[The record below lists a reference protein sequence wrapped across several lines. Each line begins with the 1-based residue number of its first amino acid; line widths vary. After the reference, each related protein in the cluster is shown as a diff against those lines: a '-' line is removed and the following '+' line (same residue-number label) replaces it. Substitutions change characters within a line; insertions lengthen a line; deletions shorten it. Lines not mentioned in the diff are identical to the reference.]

1 MEELLW
7 HCGSEI
13 AAGRAGRA
21 EALAKQY
28 VKRIDDSRHLDLRE
42 RYKRYSYAWY
52 VLCHAA
58 YRVCLQSDKTIISAR
73 LVDFF
78 TAHKISTWYFLK
90 YVQSLD
96 RGNRLSAR
104 ESGLRADL
112 DKLHQRVYATWDK
125 ATAMKADLKANR
137 EVVV

>member
-1 MEELLW
+1 MLLF
-7 HCGSEI
+7 CGKEI
-13 AAGRAGRA
+13 AAGRANNA
-21 EALAKQY
+21 ETVAKRY
-28 VKRIDDSRHLDLRE
+28 VKQIDSSKHLDLRE

-58 YRVCLQSDKTIISAR
+58 YRVCLQSEATEIAPR

-78 TAHKISTWYFLK
+78 AAHKISTWYFLK
-90 YVQSLD
+90 YVQSLE

-112 DKLHQRVYATWDK
+112 DKLHDRVYDTWDK
-125 ATAMKADLKANR
+125 AIAMRADLKANSR
-137 EVVV
+137 VVV